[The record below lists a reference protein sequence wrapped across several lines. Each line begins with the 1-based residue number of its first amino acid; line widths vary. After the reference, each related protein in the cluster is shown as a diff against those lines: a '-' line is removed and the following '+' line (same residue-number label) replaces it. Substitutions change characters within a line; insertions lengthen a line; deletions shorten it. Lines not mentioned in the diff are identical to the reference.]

1 MFYDFTKDEIPK
13 GLFKSCIIPRPIA
26 WISTISKDGIT
37 NLAPFSYFQAICDKP
52 PMIMFVASPKSNGD
66 IKDTA
71 RNIID
76 TKEFVVNLVCE
87 DAGKEMSQSSNELE
101 YGISEIDRY
110 KIETYSSKL
119 ISPPKISSSPIS
131 LECICEKTIDIEKN
145 KMIVGKVIGISA
157 KGDIIQNNCI
167 NTEKFNLLARLG
179 WNKYSIVEKVISID
193 RIPDTEEKC

>member
-26 WISTISKDGIT
+26 WISSMSKDGIT

-76 TKEFVVNLVCE
+76 TEEFVVNLVCE
-87 DAGKEMSQSSNELE
+87 ADAIEMSQSSNELE

-110 KIETYSSKL
+110 KIETYSAKL
-119 ISPPKISSSPIS
+119 VSPPKISSSPVS
-131 LECICEKTIDIEKN
+131 LECIYEKTIDIEKN
-145 KMIVGKVIGISA
+145 KMIVGKVIGISV
-157 KGDIIQNNCI
+157 KDDIMQNNRI

-179 WNKYSIVEKVISID
+179 WNQYSIVEKVISID
-193 RIPDTEEKC
+193 RIPDTEEKY